1 MKLSDIVNAYME
13 ILPVGSVLDEDQV
26 ARHLKESVRF
36 YCGHAALRNHAL
48 AADGIHSSIDAS
60 NEIDSAQDF
69 DLNPSEYALIKPLW
83 YLYMELENA
92 TSLEASRGQGLDV
105 YGRNTSE
112 IRQDIAALELEM
124 PKRAFM
130 EPVVSI

>member
-1 MKLSDIVNAYME
+1 MKLSVLVQEYMDV
-13 ILPVGSVLDEDQV
+13 LPVGSVLDEDQV
-26 ARHLKESVRF
+26 ARWLKDAVRF
-36 YCGHAALRNHAL
+36 YAGYAALTNHEN
-48 AADGIHSSIDAS
+48 DGVHTEVDGTNSI
-60 NEIDSAQDF
+60 ESAQDF
-69 DLNPSEYALIKPLW
+69 DITPSEYALIKPLW

-105 YGRNTSE
+105 FGRTTGE
-112 IRQDIAALELEM
+112 IKQEIAQYEMDM